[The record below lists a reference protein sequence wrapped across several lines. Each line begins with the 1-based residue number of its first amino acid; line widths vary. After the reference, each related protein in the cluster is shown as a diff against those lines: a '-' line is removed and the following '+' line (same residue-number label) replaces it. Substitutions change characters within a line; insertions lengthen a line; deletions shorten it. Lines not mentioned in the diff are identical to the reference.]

1 MLGYCY
7 VVTKMIVGL
16 LLCCCIV
23 AKVRLVG
30 NELLE
35 CSGWFLNNVVTK
47 TF

>member
-1 MLGYCY
+1 
-7 VVTKMIVGL
+7 MILKVL

-47 TF
+47 MF